1 MNFGDEKDEKPCL
14 PAGKAGGGDYDILSA
29 EQNF

>member
-1 MNFGDEKDEKPCL
+1 VNFGDEKDEKP
-14 PAGKAGGGDYDILSA
+14 GGGDYDILSA